1 MFFGGVPTM
10 VNLFLSAGRHSSEGR
25 HIMDRSYQ
33 TPPTGKPVGAVPAAA
48 NKVLHSTGA
57 TRNDDV
63 GYARYDL
70 IDTYGLER
78 LAILYGKG
86 ALVHGERNWEKGM
99 PTADIA
105 NRAMRHLNQYIR
117 GERQEDF
124 PAKVAWAMFAI
135 MRMEETN
142 PKLCTLPMM
151 TSPTE
156 LGHGEL

>member
-1 MFFGGVPTM
+1 MFFGGVPMM

-25 HIMDRSYQ
+25 YIMDRSYPA
-33 TPPTGKPVGAVPAAA
+33 PPTGRPVEAVPAVG
-48 NKVLHSTGA
+48 KVSHHTGA
-57 TRNDDV
+57 TRNDDI

-78 LAILYGKG
+78 LAVLYGKG

-99 PTADIA
+99 PTDDIA

-117 GERQEDF
+117 GERHEDF

-142 PKLCTLPMM
+142 PSMCTLPMM
-151 TSPTE
+151 NPPTK
-156 LGHGEL
+156 LGHGGL